1 MYLLLLPHIMALFMM
16 SLSDAA
22 GHKMQHSRLCFHGF
36 QTSLINRDS
45 ELSEQLKKTNKQK
58 RYMYVFYS
66 IPVDVACDAS
76 LLRYPFSCSSV
87 DSCAWIGP
95 FLLEK

>member
-45 ELSEQLKKTNKQK
+45 ELSELKKNNNKK
-58 RYMYVFYS
+58 TLYV
-66 IPVDVACDAS
+66 C
-76 LLRYPFSCSSV
+76 LLLHSGRC
-87 DSCAWIGP
+87 G
-95 FLLEK
+95 L